1 MASRSSHFAIRWVVA
16 GASCVSLV
24 VGALGCTADPAS
36 WLILFSGGV
45 PPGTVSVH
53 AEIRTGSCEGAAIFS
68 DDIAMGE
75 RTGMTPSDLADG
87 TYYFYAEARSAS
99 CSALATGC
107 TVVTAPITTESITV
121 TLSPV
126 SMPPRCEASMCN
138 TGVCGRRDA
147 GIDGGAPDLGI
158 DAGAPDLGI
167 DAGAADLGIDGGA
180 LPRFTDL
187 GDRTVRDNNGSGLV
201 WQQGFSL
208 GTQNQAA
215 SITYCTTL
223 TLDGGGWR
231 LPTLA
236 ELLSI
241 VDLMRVSPVIDTS
254 FFPATPPTGGFWSSS
269 PLDALT
275 THGWTVSFFD
285 GMQYA
290 NLLTIANHARCVR

>member
-147 GIDGGAPDLGI
+147 GIDGGAADLGI
-158 DAGAPDLGI
+158 DG
-167 DAGAADLGIDGGA
+167 GAADLGIDGGA
-180 LPRFTDL
+180 APRFTDL
-187 GDRTVRDNNGSGLV
+187 GDGTVGDNNGSGLV
-201 WQQGFSL
+201 WQHGFSPEI
-208 GTQNQAA
+208 QNHAA
-215 SITYCTTL
+215 SITYCASL
-223 TLDGGGWR
+223 PLDGGWR
-231 LPTLA
+231 LPTRD
-236 ELLSI
+236 ELFSI
-241 VDLMRVSPVIDTS
+241 VDTMRSDPAIDTS
-254 FFPATPPTGGFWSSS
+254 FFPGTPSTFFWSSS
-269 PLDALT
+269 PFPDLPSHWWGVNFSL
-275 THGWTVSFFD
+275 GSPNGFD
-285 GMQYA
+285 VGTNM
-290 NLLTIANHARCVR
+290 HHVRCVR